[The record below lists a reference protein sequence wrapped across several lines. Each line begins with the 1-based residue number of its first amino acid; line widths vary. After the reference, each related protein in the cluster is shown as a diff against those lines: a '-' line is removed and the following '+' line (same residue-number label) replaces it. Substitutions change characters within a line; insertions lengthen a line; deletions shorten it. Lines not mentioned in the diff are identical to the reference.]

1 MGASP
6 LTACLYFDRAHLE
19 INRHSFRASGI
30 TICLYYPRSN
40 QRASR
45 ERFSPSLSPRNLP
58 SSWILLVPLSLSLS
72 LLLSYSLSLS
82 PSFVPRGLTKVL
94 LGGYLEAPFYP
105 RPGRFTLPRIKIS
118 ARPRREIL
126 PTVSP
131 LEARTGIVCT
141 RRNGRAGTRGYTHR
155 NGRLRLACMIRRVRA
170 RAKRRRSMNVPHYSL
185 PEDVPRGNW
194 RTCGESFVVSGEDGR
209 VRLYGDRCWMLPRFS
224 RYVWVTRRD

>member
-45 ERFSPSLSPRNLP
+45 GF
-58 SSWILLVPLSLSLS
+58 SLSLS
-72 LLLSYSLSLS
+72 LRAISLRRESSWYPSLSLSLSLS

-185 PEDVPRGNW
+185 PEDVPRGN
-194 RTCGESFVVSGEDGR
+194 
-209 VRLYGDRCWMLPRFS
+209 
-224 RYVWVTRRD
+224 

>member
-1 MGASP
+1 MP
-6 LTACLYFDRAHLE
+6 LGLRFVCIILVVTNGR
-19 INRHSFRASGI
+19 
-30 TICLYYPRSN
+30 
-40 QRASR
+40 R
-45 ERFSPSLSPRNLP
+45 EVSLFLSLSAQSPFVVNP
-58 SSWILLVPLSLSLS
+58 PGTPLSLSL
-72 LLLSYSLSLS
+72 SLSLS

-185 PEDVPRGNW
+185 PEDVPRGN
-194 RTCGESFVVSGEDGR
+194 
-209 VRLYGDRCWMLPRFS
+209 
-224 RYVWVTRRD
+224 

>member
-1 MGASP
+1 MTGLISKLIGTRSVPLGLRFVCIILVVTNGRVASVS
-6 LTACLYFDRAHLE
+6 LLLSLRAISL
-19 INRHSFRASGI
+19 R
-30 TICLYYPRSN
+30 
-40 QRASR
+40 R
-45 ERFSPSLSPRNLP
+45 E
-58 SSWILLVPLSLSLS
+58 SSWYPSLSLS
-72 LLLSYSLSLS
+72 LLLSYSPSLS

-185 PEDVPRGNW
+185 PEDVPRGN
-194 RTCGESFVVSGEDGR
+194 
-209 VRLYGDRCWMLPRFS
+209 
-224 RYVWVTRRD
+224 

>member
-1 MGASP
+1 MTGLISK
-6 LTACLYFDRAHLE
+6 LIGT
-19 INRHSFRASGI
+19 
-30 TICLYYPRSN
+30 RSVRLWDYDLSVLSSYD

-45 ERFSPSLSPRNLP
+45 SFSF
-58 SSWILLVPLSLSLS
+58 SLSLS
-72 LLLSYSLSLS
+72 LRRESSGYSPLPLLSLSLS

-170 RAKRRRSMNVPHYSL
+170 RAKR
-185 PEDVPRGNW
+185 
-194 RTCGESFVVSGEDGR
+194 
-209 VRLYGDRCWMLPRFS
+209 
-224 RYVWVTRRD
+224 